1 MIHTTKKK
9 APVAVKTPQNPAVR
23 SAMHAAEKANAAKG
37 DVKKHGAKKQMN
49 WMKEVCGYEK
59 SVELLIRKL
68 PFQQVVREIAAE
80 FNIDLQF
87 QGAAGG
93 C

>member
-9 APVAVKTPQNPAVR
+9 APVAVKTPWNLAVQ

-37 DVKKHGAKKQMN
+37 DVKKAWGQETDELGERN
-49 WMKEVCGYEK
+49 PQYQK
-59 SVELLIRKL
+59 SGT
-68 PFQQVVREIAAE
+68 
-80 FNIDLQF
+80 FNQKTSFPASGKGDR
-87 QGAAGG
+87 